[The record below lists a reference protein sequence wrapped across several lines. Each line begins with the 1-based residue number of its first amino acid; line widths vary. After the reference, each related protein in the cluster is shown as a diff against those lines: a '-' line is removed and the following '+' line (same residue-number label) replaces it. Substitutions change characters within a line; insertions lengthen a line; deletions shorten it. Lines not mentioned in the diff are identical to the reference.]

1 MLRSHSL
8 HLHLHLEQMTN
19 SSDYLT
25 ATQLAQ
31 RWGIHPTTLTR
42 WRESGKGPA
51 YFRTP
56 GFVLYPLA
64 EVEQY
69 EKANTITP
77 GQS

>member
-1 MLRSHSL
+1 MS
-8 HLHLHLEQMTN
+8 

-25 ATQLAQ
+25 ATQLAD
-31 RWGIHPTTLTR
+31 RWGIHPSTLKR
-42 WRESGKGPA
+42 WRDCGKGPA

-69 EKANTITP
+69 EQANTITHEQP
-77 GQS
+77 